1 MSSESILVGISGLFI
16 GLIAG
21 IIVVSLGSVSKLSD
35 MRTFINHLIEEKA
48 SLEKK
53 ITELRIKLRNL
64 ESRSD

>member
-1 MSSESILVGISGLFI
+1 
-16 GLIAG
+16 LIAG
-21 IIVVSLGSVSKLSD
+21 IIVISLGSVSKLSD
-35 MRTFINHLIEEKA
+35 MRAFINHLIEEKA